1 MPHANTESIAT
12 ASLTVSSMSHGEF
25 GLQADED
32 ERVKKE
38 DSPIEVFEAVEDQ
51 QYDGSNEIWS
61 PGLHSR
67 RRFSIPNKQ
76 KADKLNSLEY
86 QGEKPLSNN
95 SNNEDNNEDGDY
107 IDNYEL
113 PESTYTF
120 LITERI
126 MSFGFVTG
134 ILTAIL
140 CMTTLSLAL
149 ADQVKNGDP
158 DNWFGI
164 APQVSPVV
172 HVARYMAIL
181 IAVLNEQEIPTA
193 LEIIGKG
200 MEQVPSTASEGIS
213 MGRIV
218 FSSSLRMLIGMFFFA
233 TMFCCVIQS
242 TSVLGI
248 FFNVLALAFVENID
262 DAIFALSRR
271 GLFGRPLM
279 LATRLPF
286 IKTMKPVRGQPL
298 STASVRTKRFIRFIY
313 FFNMCFG

>member
-1 MPHANTESIAT
+1 MPHANTESIQLQAT

-25 GLQADED
+25 GLQTDED

-38 DSPIEVFEAVEDQ
+38 DSSIEVFEAVEDQ
-51 QYDGSNEIWS
+51 QYGSNEIWS

-76 KADKLNSLEY
+76 EADQLKSLEY
-86 QGEKPLSNN
+86 QGERPLSNN
-95 SNNEDNNEDGDY
+95 SNNEDGDY

-113 PESTYTF
+113 PQSTYTF

-134 ILTAIL
+134 ILTTIL
-140 CMTTLSLAL
+140 CMTTLGLAL

-172 HVARYMAIL
+172 HVARYVAIL

-200 MEQVPSTASEGIS
+200 MEQVSSTASEGIS
-213 MGRIV
+213 MGRIM

-271 GLFGRPLM
+271 GFFGRPLM
-279 LATRLPF
+279 MATRLCF
-286 IKTMKPVRGQPL
+286 IKTVKPVRGQPL

>member
-1 MPHANTESIAT
+1 MQAT
-12 ASLTVSSMSHGEF
+12 ASLTVSSMSHDEF
-25 GLQADED
+25 GLQTDED

-38 DSPIEVFEAVEDQ
+38 DSPIEVFEDQ
-51 QYDGSNEIWS
+51 QYGSNEIWS
-61 PGLHSR
+61 PGMHSR
-67 RRFSIPNKQ
+67 RRIPNKQ
-76 KADKLNSLEY
+76 EADQLNCER
-86 QGEKPLSNN
+86 PLSNN
-95 SNNEDNNEDGDY
+95 SNNEDGDY

-134 ILTAIL
+134 ILTTIL
-140 CMTTLSLAL
+140 CMMTIGLAL
-149 ADQVKNGDP
+149 ADQVKIGGP

-172 HVARYMAIL
+172 HVARYVAIL

-200 MEQVPSTASEGIS
+200 MEQVSSTASEGIS
-213 MGRIV
+213 MGRIM
-218 FSSSLRMLIGMFFFA
+218 FSSSLRMLIGMFFFS

-271 GLFGRPLM
+271 GFFGRPLM
-279 LATRLPF
+279 MATRLCF
-286 IKTMKPVRGQPL
+286 IKTVKPVRGQPL